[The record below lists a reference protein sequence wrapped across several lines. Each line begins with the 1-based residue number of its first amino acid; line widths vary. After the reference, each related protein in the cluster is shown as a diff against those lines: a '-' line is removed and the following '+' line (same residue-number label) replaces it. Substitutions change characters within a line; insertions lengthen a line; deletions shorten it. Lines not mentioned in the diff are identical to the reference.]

1 MSTDTVQDNKTKQLR
16 ESIITALQAA
26 LKKAEEATK
35 LSAKSPF
42 DLSLLDSQVN
52 RGEVFEEEVIASQRY
67 LHNGR

>member
-1 MSTDTVQDNKTKQLR
+1 LR

-42 DLSLLDSQVN
+42 DLSLLDSQIN
-52 RGEVFEEEVIASQRY
+52 RGDFFEEEVIASQR
-67 LHNGR
+67 

>member
-1 MSTDTVQDNKTKQLR
+1 MISLDWANTAQDNKTKQLR

-52 RGEVFEEEVIASQRY
+52 RGEVFEEEVIASQR
-67 LHNGR
+67 